1 MSPGEAQG
9 RLDLGSPASIRQWP
23 QRLEPEAEPV
33 HPQPQSCPAQRV
45 PCSPV
50 DVQLRLG
57 AQHAHGVGGLPRGHV
72 DHRPPG
78 HRWLVHVPAA
88 QEAPGCFLYPPSA
101 GGGRESAPAARGPAA
116 QPLLPW
122 GPRCLLGPSSVL
134 ELPQDR
140 DPGLAL
146 MPGPVAG
153 GLGQR
158 PGKSWGFRKPAS
170 GGAGLRRRPPAPSL
184 PGAADTWVH
193 PDLPLC
199 SKQGIREE
207 KVRLRSQTG
216 LPLQRGTRKDK
227 RSICTRGYGTWEN
240 ETDEPVCRAGTET
253 RTGRTDVWTLR
264 GKGRGDE
271 LRAKTDACSPVRG
284 AEGCRELLRA
294 SGAHSALSAG
304 LGG

>member
-1 MSPGEAQG
+1 MPSTHTAWVGCPGAT
-9 RLDLGSPASIRQWP
+9 WTTVP
-23 QRLEPEAEPV
+23 QAI
-33 HPQPQSCPAQRV
+33 AA
-45 PCSPV
+45 PCC
-50 DVQLRLG
+50 
-57 AQHAHGVGGLPRGHV
+57 
-72 DHRPPG
+72 
-78 HRWLVHVPAA
+78 VPAA

-101 GGGRESAPAARGPAA
+101 GGGRESAPAVCGPAA

-140 DPGLAL
+140 GPGLAL
-146 MPGPVAG
+146 MPGLVAG

-170 GGAGLRRRPPAPSL
+170 EGAGLRPHPPAPSL
-184 PGAADTWVH
+184 PGAPDTWVH

-207 KVRLRSQTG
+207 KARLRSQTG
-216 LPLQRGTRKDK
+216 LHLHRGSRKDK
-227 RSICTRGYGTWEN
+227 CHICTHGYGTWEN

-253 RTGRTDVWTLR
+253 RTWRSDVWTPR

-271 LRAKTDACSPVRG
+271 LRAKTGACRPAQG
-284 AEGCRELLRA
+284 ADGCREPLRA
-294 SGAHSALSAG
+294 SGAHCALSAC
-304 LGG
+304 LGERRGAAGRRLRRARGCV